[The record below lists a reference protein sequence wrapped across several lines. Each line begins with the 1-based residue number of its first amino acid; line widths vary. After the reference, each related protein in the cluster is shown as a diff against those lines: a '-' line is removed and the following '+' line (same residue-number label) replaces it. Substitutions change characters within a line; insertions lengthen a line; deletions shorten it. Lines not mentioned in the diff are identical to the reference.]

1 LMVKVQISPSCP
13 KCDKLLEEL
22 FRAGIEYGFEVL
34 PEIVDTTF
42 EPFYT
47 KDSASKIY
55 NEEWIQKHGSKK
67 QRELYKK
74 AKPIV
79 DIIGQTTATP
89 VIEIT
94 WNYGQ
99 TDRSLVIKGF
109 TKDLSE
115 KGIKN
120 IVRAVL
126 MLLRLERLAS
136 TPVGRPIGRRP

>member
-1 LMVKVQISPSCP
+1 MVKVQISASCP

-22 FRAGIEYGFEVL
+22 FKASINYGFEVL
-34 PEIVDTTF
+34 PEIVDTSF
-42 EPFYT
+42 EPHYT
-47 KDSASKIY
+47 KDSVSKIY
-55 NEEWIQKHGSKK
+55 RGEWIQKHGSRK
-67 QRELYKK
+67 QKELYEK

-79 DIIGQTTATP
+79 EMIGQTTVTP
-89 VIEIT
+89 VVEIT

-115 KGIKN
+115 KGVRN
-120 IVRAVL
+120 IVRAII

-136 TPVGRPIGRRP
+136 TPVGRVFG

>member
-1 LMVKVQISPSCP
+1 MMVKVQFSPSCP
-13 KCDKLLEEL
+13 KCDRLLEEL

-34 PEIVDTTF
+34 PEVIDTSL
-42 EPFYT
+42 EPLYT

-55 NEEWIQKHGSKK
+55 NEEWIQKHGSRK
-67 QRELYKK
+67 QKELYKK

-79 DIIGQTTATP
+79 DMIGQTTTTP

-109 TKDLSE
+109 AKDLGE
-115 KGIKN
+115 KGIRN
-120 IVRAVL
+120 LIRTILV
-126 MLLRLERLAS
+126 LLRLERLAS
-136 TPVGRPIGRRP
+136 TPVGRVRFK